1 MNRSLLL
8 VVCDFLLLSIL
19 ALARFDV
26 PKDAILPED
35 KEKIVSKGVVER
47 ISDGENYDDV
57 VAELEATNETLLE
70 NLSSDKDDLLQQ
82 KLELE
87 QQIDLRRQELAEKE
101 NQLASR
107 DATIAQ
113 NEVAIQEA
121 KQESEQLEQKRQDI
135 EKKREALLQSN
146 AASKKELELLAK
158 NLADAKKRSDEL
170 AALKEKQQKETESMK
185 VELAATQVK
194 AKAEEQRAAEAKA
207 LLVEEKKRSDA
218 LVASTS
224 KIDERIDNLN
234 RDLKQD
240 LAGVGEELRGVGQE
254 LKGVGE
260 NIAGVGEKIISVSD
274 EVTSVKEDVSKVG
287 QEVQGVKAT
296 VSDVSQEVAGVGTRV
311 ETIQQDVTEQ
321 AALQKENF
329 LKLSERQTKTVN
341 EIFSKYAEN
350 KVKLTFEYSHT
361 SGLFSKET
369 VDTFTM
375 DTIIMV
381 DGSFAYSLVHAKNSP
396 FRLDPRP
403 RKLIK
408 VSGQITSPKLNAPI
422 PIKEIAFMDDPRI
435 LIVPLYINPAEL
447 RETSSIELFSSPQ
460 NPYLFSE
467 AVVVDAKEGRFGQTD
482 FMRDERDPRYIKV
495 SHTRFAFVTGAFDP
509 GQGDLV
515 FSQKG
520 EVLGVLV
527 NRDYA
532 FHIKNLGARIHSGSR
547 TIMGTSFNASKTND
561 LTVSL
566 KKKLFGLNNKF
577 R

>member
-26 PKDAILPED
+26 PKDAIIPKDEQ
-35 KEKIVSKGVVER
+35 KVVSKGVVER

-70 NLSSDKDDLLQQ
+70 NLSSDKDDLVQQ

-87 QQIDLRRQELAEKE
+87 EQIALRRQELADKE
-101 NQLASR
+101 EQLASR
-107 DATIAQ
+107 DQTIAQ
-113 NEVAIQEA
+113 NEAAIQAA
-121 KQESEQLEQKRQDI
+121 KEESEQLEAQRQEI

-158 NLADAKKRSDEL
+158 NLSDAKKRSDEL
-170 AALKEKQQKETESMK
+170 AALKEKKEQEAQSMK
-185 VELAATQVK
+185 IELAATQEK
-194 AKAEEQRAAEAKA
+194 AKAEEQRAIEAKA
-207 LLVEEKKRSDA
+207 LLLEEKKRSDA
-218 LVASTS
+218 LVASTT
-224 KIDERIDNLN
+224 KIDERIDTLN

-240 LAGVGEELRGVGQE
+240 LAGVGQELRGVGEE

-260 NIAGVGEKIISVSD
+260 NIAGVGEKIVSVSND
-274 EVTSVKEDVSKVG
+274 VTSVKEDVTKVG
-287 QEVQGVKAT
+287 QEVQGVKET
-296 VSDVSQEVAGVGTRV
+296 VSDVSQEVAGVGSRV

-321 AALQKENF
+321 AAVQEENF
-329 LKLSERQTKTVN
+329 RKLSERQTKTVN
-341 EIFSKYAEN
+341 EIYSKYEEN
-350 KVKLTFEYSHT
+350 KVNLSFDYSHV

-369 VDTFTM
+369 AASFSM
-375 DTIIMV
+375 DTVIMV
-381 DGSFAYSLVHAKNSP
+381 DGSFAYSLVHAKDSP

-408 VSGQITSPKLNAPI
+408 VSGQITSPKLKTPI
-422 PIKEIAFMDDPRI
+422 QVKEIAFMDDPRI
-435 LIVPLYINPAEL
+435 LIVPLYVNPAEL
-447 RETSSIELFSSPQ
+447 RKTSSLELFGSPK

-467 AVVVDAKEGRFGQTD
+467 AVVVDAKERRFGQTD
-482 FMRDERDPRYIKV
+482 FMRDERDARYIEV
-495 SHTRFAFVTGAFDP
+495 SHTKFAFVTGAFDP
-509 GQGDLV
+509 GKGDLV

-520 EVLGVLV
+520 EVLGVMV

-532 FHIKNLGARIHSGSR
+532 FHVKNLGARIHGGSR
-547 TIMGTSFNASKTND
+547 TLMGPSFNASKTND
-561 LTVSL
+561 LTLSL

>member
-26 PKDAILPED
+26 PKDAVIAKD
-35 KEKIVSKGVVER
+35 QQKIVSKEVVER

-70 NLSSDKDDLLQQ
+70 NLSSDKDDLVNQ

-87 QQIDLRRQELAEKE
+87 EQIALRRQELADKE
-101 NQLASR
+101 EQLASR
-107 DATIAQ
+107 DETIAQ
-113 NEVAIQEA
+113 NEAAIEA
-121 KQESEQLEQKRQDI
+121 GKVESEQLEAQRQEI
-135 EKKREALLQSN
+135 ERKREALLQSN

-170 AALKEKQQKETESMK
+170 AALKERQQKEAESMK
-185 VELAATQVK
+185 VELAVTQEK
-194 AKAEEQRAAEAKA
+194 AKAEELRAAETKA
-207 LLVEEKKRSDA
+207 LLLEEKKRSDA
-218 LVASTS
+218 LVASTT

-240 LAGVGEELRGVGQE
+240 LAGVGQELRGVGQE

-260 NIAGVGEKIISVSD
+260 NIAGVGERITSVSN
-274 EVTSVKEDVSKVG
+274 EVTSVKQDVSKVG
-287 QEVQGVKAT
+287 EEVQGVKET
-296 VSDVSQEVAGVGTRV
+296 VSDVSQEVQGVGSRV
-311 ETIQQDVTEQ
+311 ETIQQDVNEQ
-321 AALQKENF
+321 AAAQEENF
-329 LKLSERQTKTVN
+329 RKLSERQTKTVN
-341 EIFSKYAEN
+341 EIFSKYEEN
-350 KVKLTFEYSHT
+350 KIKLTFTYSHT

-369 VDTFTM
+369 AETFTM

-381 DGSFAYSLVHAKNSP
+381 DGSFAYSLVHAKDSP
-396 FRLDPRP
+396 FKLEPRP

-408 VSGQITSPKLNAPI
+408 VSGEITSPKLKSPI
-422 PIKEIAFMDDPRI
+422 PVTEIAFMDDPRI

-447 RETSSIELFSSPQ
+447 RKTSTIELFSSPD

-467 AVVVDAKEGRFGQTD
+467 AVVVDAKDGRFGQTD
-482 FMRDERDPRYIKV
+482 FVRDERDARYIKV

-509 GQGDLV
+509 GKGDLV

-520 EVLGVLV
+520 EVLGILV

-532 FHIKNLGARIHSGSR
+532 FHVKNLGARIHTGSR
-547 TIMGTSFNASKTND
+547 TSLGEPFNSSKTNL
-561 LTVSL
+561 LTGSL
-566 KKKLFGLNNKF
+566 KKKLFGLSNKF

>member
-26 PKDAILPED
+26 PKDVILPED
-35 KEKIVSKGVVER
+35 DQKVVDKGIVER

-70 NLSSDKDDLLQQ
+70 NLSSDKNDLVQQ

-87 QQIDLRRQELAEKE
+87 EQIALRRQELADKE
-101 NQLASR
+101 EQLASR
-107 DATIAQ
+107 DETIAQ
-113 NEVAIQEA
+113 NEAAIQAA
-121 KQESEQLEQKRQDI
+121 KEESEQLEAKRQEI

-158 NLADAKKRSDEL
+158 NLSDAKKRSDEL
-170 AALKEKQQKETESMK
+170 AALKEKKEQEAQSMK
-185 VELAATQVK
+185 IELAATQEK
-194 AKAEEQRAAEAKA
+194 AKAEEQRATEAKA
-207 LLVEEKKRSDA
+207 LLLEEKKRSDA
-218 LVASTS
+218 LVASTT
-224 KIDERIDNLN
+224 KIDERIDTLN

-240 LAGVGEELRGVGQE
+240 LAGVGQELRGVGEE

-260 NIAGVGEKIISVSD
+260 NIAGVGEKIVSVSND
-274 EVTSVKEDVSKVG
+274 VTSVKEDVTKVG
-287 QEVQGVKAT
+287 QEVQGVKET
-296 VSDVSQEVAGVGTRV
+296 VSDVSQEVAGVGSRV

-321 AALQKENF
+321 AAVQEENF
-329 LKLSERQTKTVN
+329 RKLSERQTKTVN
-341 EIFSKYAEN
+341 EIYSKYEEN
-350 KVKLTFEYSHT
+350 KVNLSFDYSHV

-369 VDTFTM
+369 AASFSM
-375 DTIIMV
+375 DTVIMV
-381 DGSFAYSLVHAKNSP
+381 DGSFAYSLVHAKDSP

-408 VSGQITSPKLNAPI
+408 VSGLITSPKLKTPI
-422 PIKEIAFMDDPRI
+422 QVKEIAFMDDPRI
-435 LIVPLYINPAEL
+435 LIVPLYVNPAEL
-447 RETSSIELFSSPQ
+447 RKTSSLELFGSPK

-467 AVVVDAKEGRFGQTD
+467 AVVVDAKERRFGQTD
-482 FMRDERDPRYIKV
+482 FMRDERDARYIEV
-495 SHTRFAFVTGAFDP
+495 SHTKFAFVTGAFDP
-509 GQGDLV
+509 GKGDLV

-520 EVLGVLV
+520 EVLGVMV

-532 FHIKNLGARIHSGSR
+532 FHVKNLGARIHGGSR
-547 TIMGTSFNASKTND
+547 TIMGPSFNASKTND
-561 LTVSL
+561 LTLSL